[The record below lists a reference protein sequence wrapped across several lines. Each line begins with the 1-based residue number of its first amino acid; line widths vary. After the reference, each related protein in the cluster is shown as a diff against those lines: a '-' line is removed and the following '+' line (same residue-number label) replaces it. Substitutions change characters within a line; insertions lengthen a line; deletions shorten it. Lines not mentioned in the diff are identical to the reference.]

1 MNTTLFLARA
11 MAIVILLQ
19 IVSLSI
25 LHGVNGK
32 IITPGGE
39 PIAGA
44 TISDGITAVSSA
56 GDGTFSFKTEAD
68 SIFVSRIGYHRRALN
83 RRKLPNPIVLV
94 SSDIVLPTVRVKAL
108 EYKPI
113 TPSIIALVIH
123 PDTNARVESATDL
136 LLENPSFSTTDIK
149 LSGERQTLSLLG
161 SFNRHSLVML
171 DGVVL
176 NPAGEAFDF
185 SKIPVGQID
194 YIEIVKGNSSVYGGS
209 AAIGGIIHIHSKSAA
224 ARMMPE
230 AKVSAQAGSFGL
242 YRQVYAAAIS
252 QRFMA
257 LNAEYSHQTAANNFP
272 YNTPAFW
279 NDEPEL
285 PRLHNRKTADSFYLK
300 SSVFNQASQLDYSL
314 NAGSFIRQ
322 LPGPINFLSLFDA
335 SRLTGA
341 YTQHSLRG
349 YTVYNSLAGEL
360 LLWHNKDS
368 STYSNL
374 MSTNPFGAN
383 NYKQNQ
389 YNSGIKA
396 GSSYSTQSSKLGIN
410 AEYSTTE
417 YSFNNYL
424 SGTLSTGERENSA
437 LSAVAQK
444 SFYPAYMELK
454 LLAAGRGDYSE
465 QELHPTWRIENEIIL
480 PFKHDLRLGGYV
492 GTAFSQPSLF
502 DMYWIGDSETQ
513 GNPNLKSESSTGF
526 SLYSVLG
533 IGRIKLKLAYYNNH
547 VDNLIQWRQYYMNGV
562 SWKPFNVGTADIRN
576 YEAETELKFGKYLG
590 FVGSVTLTDAVDKSI
605 NPDGSP
611 SPTYAKKLVY
621 TPDAKANAKL
631 SIGGSKLGAN
641 LSYSYTGRQ
650 YSTVDNLIE
659 PLSAFDLFDAAAY
672 CVLPLPYLDIRL
684 DLKANNLLDKRYYV
698 YAYTPQPGFNWQAG
712 ISISTRDF
720 AARDAKPDLGL

>member
-1 MNTTLFLARA
+1 

-25 LHGVNGK
+25 LHSVNGK
-32 IITPGGE
+32 IISPGGE

-68 SIFVSRIGYHRRALN
+68 SIFVSRIGYRRRALN
-83 RRKLPNPIVLV
+83 RRRLANPIVLI

-113 TPSIIALVIH
+113 TPSINALVIH

-224 ARMMPE
+224 ARMLPE

-272 YNTPAFW
+272 YDTPAFW

-300 SSVFNQASQLDYSL
+300 SSVFNPVSQLDYSL

-410 AEYSTTE
+410 AEYSKID

-513 GNPNLKSESSTGF
+513 GNPNLKNESSTGF

-576 YEAETELKFGKYLG
+576 YEAETELRLGKYLS
-590 FVGSVTLTDAVDKSI
+590 FISSVTFTDAVDKST

-720 AARDAKPDLGL
+720 AARDAKPSVEAQPKQWE